1 MKLNNENNFNDKFD
15 WKIGTKE
22 WINVDKVDKFLLK
35 IENKKFFE

>member
-22 WINVDKVDKFLLK
+22 WINVDKFLLK